1 MNDTDIVEPV
11 EGGETVASVEA
22 QTQEETKNFTQDQL
36 EKIIQDRLN
45 RQRAQIERKYD
56 GVDVDKY
63 RKLEEDEENRRIEEL
78 KKREQFDQ
86 VLKETVEKKDST
98 IGQLRTEIHSI
109 KVEGELLNQASANR
123 AISPNQVVQLLRN
136 SVRLGDHGSAE
147 VIGDNG
153 EVRYT
158 ENGEPMAVQEL
169 VTEFLSANP
178 HFVNANSS
186 GSGSK
191 SNMNHNQGSNELKL
205 SDLDMKNPE
214 HREIY
219 KKAMDP
225 RRVRKFEAR

>member
-1 MNDTDIVEPV
+1 MNDTDNVEAL

-45 RQRAQIERKYD
+45 RQRAQLERKYD

-63 RKLEEDEENRRIEEL
+63 RQLEQEEENRRIEEL
-78 KKREQFDQ
+78 KKREQFDT
-86 VLKETVEKKDST
+86 VLKETVEKKDSQ
-98 IGQLRTEIHSI
+98 IGQLRNEIHAI
-109 KVEGELLNQASANR
+109 KVEGALLNEASANR
-123 AISPNQVVQLLRN
+123 AINPNQVVQLLRN

-147 VIGDNG
+147 VLDNNG
-153 EVRYT
+153 AVRY
-158 ENGEPMAVQEL
+158 NDSGEPMAVQEL
-169 VTEFLSANP
+169 VQEFLNSNP

-191 SNMNHNQGSNELKL
+191 SNLNHNNTAQELKL
-205 SDLDMKNPE
+205 SDLDMKNPA